1 MSSNTDIIALLSS
14 EADEA
19 IDQIIT
25 DSQRLHVVVNGT
37 GTDSA
42 TTEDGSLI
50 PSVRKALVDNLY
62 FKTPPIPWRNGT
74 SVTVFNQLY
83 SFSDV
88 DGNVTW
94 WYAPGATVSNPV
106 VMQDS
111 PINDGKFRVFL
122 DKTNIADVYAPILS
136 PLFRGN
142 PRSPTP
148 SPGDSSG
155 TIPNTQWVQ
164 TELDVIRESIGE
176 VGNKSDFDNITVREK
191 ATTKDLD
198 VTGKITSTGTEID
211 ALNALLRVKQIEL
224 PASTSRI
231 SFTTT
236 AATPVGITK
245 KTIINPF
252 DLQTGTGN
260 FDVVNTGTLKVGSS
274 TSQGVTADFQGTT
287 NADYVHISGN
297 TADPVNDPRPQ
308 LIVDGI
314 AEIGTLRV
322 GDLEGFDI
330 SVDGLDISPRSV
342 SATEFIN
349 SKDISATGL
358 TTVND
363 LVITGTVT
371 GITANVDGQDIRP
384 NSVDAANQVVVGTNL
399 TVGVDA
405 TISNNLGV
413 VGTTTL
419 QDVVINGTVT
429 GLDLNVDGTVIRPSQ
444 VLADDL
450 VRGKNIVA
458 DEDVTAPAA
467 AFDTL
472 TTDRIDLVPHTIN
485 PTSSEVTPDG
495 LSSLYEIL
503 VDRNILVNPPVDLF
517 TRGKGGSMLLY
528 FTQDGTGGRL
538 VTFSPEYVQIGDGEF
553 DTSANATTIV
563 QLLYRGTGQVID
575 TVITSRR

>member
-148 SPGDSSG
+148 SLGDSSG

-198 VTGKITSTGTEID
+198 VTGKITSTGAEID
-211 ALNALLRVKQIEL
+211 AVNALLRVKQIEL

-260 FDVVNTGTLKVGSS
+260 FDVVNTGILKVGSS

-384 NSVDAANQVVVGTNL
+384 NSIDAANQVVVGTNL

-419 QDVVINGTVT
+419 RDVVANQFS
-429 GLDLNVDGTVIRPSQ
+429 LP
-444 VLADDL
+444 
-450 VRGKNIVA
+450 
-458 DEDVTAPAA
+458 PA
-467 AFDTL
+467 L
-472 TTDRIDLVPHTIN
+472 
-485 PTSSEVTPDG
+485 VTPIAAEYTPSG
-495 LSSLYEIL
+495 LNSLYDI
-503 VDRNILVNPPVDLF
+503 VVNRNLTVRPPTDLF
-517 TRGKGGSMLLY
+517 TSGRGGTILMY
-528 FTQDGTGGRL
+528 FTQDGNGGHT
-538 VTFSPEYVQIGDGEF
+538 VDFGPEFIKIGDGTF
-553 DTSANATTIV
+553 DTTANSTTIV
-563 QLLYRGTGQVID
+563 QLLYRGSGELID